1 MPMKKG
7 KIKMLLPVMALGF
20 ASASANADVVG
31 FDITLELGDGLSAS
45 QKEIFGQA
53 ELFWE
58 DNIIGYEGDIR
69 FLPSLTITADAA
81 YNDGVGG
88 ILGSAGP
95 RFGFNNSAFN
105 GKVYTATGDMSF
117 DSADI
122 DNLESNGEL
131 FDVILHEMAH
141 VLGFGTLWSA
151 NGLYVEG
158 SGQYTGS
165 YALAAYQESTDPTA
179 TYVPI
184 ELEGGAGT
192 ANGHWDEEWLL
203 GGSELMTGWL
213 EGATTL
219 SDVTLAQFR
228 DLGYLVSEYGEEV
241 VSDVPVPILGGLAL
255 CMFAFRPKRN
265 FS

>member
-1 MPMKKG
+1 MAKG
-7 KIKMLLPVMALGF
+7 KFKMLLPAIALGL
-20 ASASANADVVG
+20 ASAGAQADVIG
-31 FDITLELGDGLSAS
+31 FDITLDLGDGLSSS
-45 QKEIFGQA
+45 QKAIFNQA

-69 FLPSLTITADAA
+69 FSPSLTITADAS

-88 ILGSAGP
+88 VLGSAGP
-95 RFGFNNSAFN
+95 RFGFNNSPFN
-105 GKVYTATGDMSF
+105 GKIYTASGDMSF

-122 DNLESNGEL
+122 DNLENNGEL

-184 ELEGGAGT
+184 ELEGGVGT
-192 ANGHWDEEWLL
+192 ADGHWDEDWLL

-228 DLGYLVSEYGEEV
+228 DLGYLVAEYGDEV
-241 VSDVPVPILGGLAL
+241 VSDVPAPMLGGLML
-255 CMFAFRPKRN
+255 CMFAFRPNKKQ
-265 FS
+265 S